1 MQNSKIEVIKIPN
14 IKNNKDTSSTKK
26 LGRMPRMY
34 LELMENKDK
43 IKPTLVNKEYDPD
56 CESNFE
62 FEETETKKD
71 FIPNFTSIKEDEEL
85 NNSDNESSF
94 SISDKDDDKSDE
106 LSDDDTDNSDDD
118 DDDDDDNSDD
128 DDDNSD
134 DDKSDNDDD
143 DNNFS
148 FNDNNSIN
156 DNSITLSDKSYKRN
170 DTKTKLREML
180 ATPPK
185 LSSLEKEGVYQQER
199 IIPQLEQDID
209 DDKDDELKRELL
221 FKFDLLKKSYK
232 NIDIPEYT
240 IHTDLKK
247 MNDSYQ
253 NILRHVS
260 LDSNV
265 ENYKSILIGSFMVF
279 EFIFGVWLKFDMSGF
294 TQQQILNMSTYDK
307 LLIELGEKSYVP
319 QEKQWPVE
327 VRLLGLVMMNAV
339 IFIVSRMI
347 VKKTG
352 SDLMGMMNS
361 MKMPADTN
369 GSPKK
374 KMKGPNVQ
382 YDF

>member
-14 IKNNKDTSSTKK
+14 IKNNEDVSTKK
-26 LGRMPRMY
+26 LNRMPRMY

-43 IKPTLVNKEYDPD
+43 IKPNLVNKEYDPD

-62 FEETETKKD
+62 FEETETKD
-71 FIPNFTSIKEDEEL
+71 NFIPSFSAIKEENKVDQ
-85 NNSDNESSF
+85 NSDNESSF
-94 SISDKDDDKSDE
+94 SISDKDDEDDDDDE
-106 LSDDDTDNSDDD
+106 SNEFSDDDNDDDDDDDEDDNDDDDD
-118 DDDDDDNSDD
+118 DDDDDDNFNNN
-128 DDDNSD
+128 DNLE
-134 DDKSDNDDD
+134 
-143 DNNFS
+143 
-148 FNDNNSIN
+148 FNDNNSMS
-156 DNSITLSDKSYKRN
+156 NSVSLSDRSYKKN
-170 DTKTKLREML
+170 DTKNKLREML
-180 ATPPK
+180 STPPK

-199 IIPQLEQDID
+199 IIPQLDQDID
-209 DDKDDELKRELL
+209 SDKDDELKRELL

-232 NIDIPEYT
+232 NIEIPDYT

-265 ENYKSILIGSFMVF
+265 ENYKNILIGSFMVF
-279 EFIFGVWLKFDMSGF
+279 EFVFGVWLKFDMSGF

-327 VRLLGLVMMNAV
+327 VRLLGLVMMNAI

-361 MKMPADTN
+361 MKVPSESDT
-369 GSPKK
+369 SPKK

>member
-14 IKNNKDTSSTKK
+14 NKNNKDVSTTK
-26 LGRMPRMY
+26 LNRMPRMY

-43 IKPTLVNKEYDPD
+43 IKPHLVNKEYDPD

-62 FEETETKKD
+62 FEETETKND
-71 FIPNFTSIKEDEEL
+71 FIPSFSAIKEEKEVDQ
-85 NNSDNESSF
+85 NSDNESSF
-94 SISDKDDDKSDE
+94 SISDDDDDDDDDDDESNE
-106 LSDDDTDNSDDD
+106 LSDDDDDDDDGDDDGDDD
-118 DDDDDDNSDD
+118 DDDDDDN
-128 DDDNSD
+128 
-134 DDKSDNDDD
+134 
-143 DNNFS
+143 NNFNNNDNLE
-148 FNDNNSIN
+148 FNDSISNNSV
-156 DNSITLSDKSYKRN
+156 SLSETSYKKN
-170 DTKTKLREML
+170 DTKNKLREML
-180 ATPPK
+180 STPPK

-209 DDKDDELKRELL
+209 SDKDDELKRELL

-232 NIDIPEYT
+232 NMDIPEFT

-265 ENYKSILIGSFMVF
+265 ENYKNILIGSFMVF
-279 EFIFGVWLKFDMSGF
+279 EFVFGVWLKFDMSGF

-327 VRLLGLVMMNAV
+327 VRLLGLVMMNAI

-361 MKMPADTN
+361 MKMPSESDT
-369 GSPKK
+369 SPKK